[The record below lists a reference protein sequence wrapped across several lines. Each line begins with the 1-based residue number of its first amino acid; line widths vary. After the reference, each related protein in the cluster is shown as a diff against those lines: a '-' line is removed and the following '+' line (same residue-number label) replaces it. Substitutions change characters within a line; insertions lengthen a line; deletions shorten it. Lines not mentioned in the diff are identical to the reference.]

1 MVFKKGVKLRAN
13 GRWKMN
19 GQNTEVANKFSYLK
33 VTEIER
39 VEFKDADVGE
49 YIQNGV

>member
-1 MVFKKGVKLRAN
+1 
-13 GRWKMN
+13 MN

-33 VTEIER
+33 VMEIKR